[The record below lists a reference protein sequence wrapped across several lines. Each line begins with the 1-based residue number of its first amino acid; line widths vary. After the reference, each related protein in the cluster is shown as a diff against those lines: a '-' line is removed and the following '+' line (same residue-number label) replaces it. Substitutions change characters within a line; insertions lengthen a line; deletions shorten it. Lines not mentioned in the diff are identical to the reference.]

1 MTGRRERGGTTVE
14 MVIIAPLL
22 IIMVLFVVGLGRLA
36 STREVIDG
44 AARDGAREASM
55 ARNASD
61 AVGRA
66 QAVVQDTLQ
75 GRQVTC
81 QNLHVNTDATSG
93 TFQPGGTVMQ
103 PRMRTGREDPA
114 DVGVTFR
121 TCFVTDKSCAFN
133 HWRHHRRPV

>member
-1 MTGRRERGGTTVE
+1 MIGRRERGGTTVE

-81 QNLHVNTDATSG
+81 QSLHVNTDATRT
-93 TFQPGGTVMQ
+93 TFQPGGTV
-103 PRMRTGREDPA
+103 TV
-114 DVGVTFR
+114 DVSCTVANQDVVLSGLPGSATLHGTFSAPIDQYRGVG
-121 TCFVTDKSCAFN
+121 
-133 HWRHHRRPV
+133 